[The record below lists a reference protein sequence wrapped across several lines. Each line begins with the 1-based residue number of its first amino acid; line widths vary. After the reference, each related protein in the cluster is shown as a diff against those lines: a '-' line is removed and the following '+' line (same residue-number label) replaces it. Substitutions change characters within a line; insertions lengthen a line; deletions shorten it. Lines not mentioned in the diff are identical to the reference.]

1 MKLITGDKLPENL
14 KREVLRTFTYRLTTE
29 NGYPQDNPCGAKV
42 APISDEQWL
51 AEHAFYVT
59 NAGSLSRKHS
69 HCEPY
74 YMAEENHHE

>member
-1 MKLITGDKLPENL
+1 MW
-14 KREVLRTFTYRLTTE
+14 R
-29 NGYPQDNPCGAKV
+29 KV
-42 APISDEQWL
+42 APISDAQWL

-74 YMAEENHHE
+74 YMAEENHHHE